1 MTGDDHYIPQ
11 HDRATRLAT
20 AFREHS
26 HRVIE
31 SHISLNNHRTPSN
44 TPEHTHNMANNT
56 GDVTQVNIEKFNGT
70 SGLSVGDFIRN
81 IEANGKAKGLTG
93 DALDKHC
100 VALARNRIDLTKNKR
115 VQEVT
120 RLIDV
125 QPDHSKDWAFVKEVL
140 SASFGEDNE
149 KPEYKLGTLIKA
161 KPDDAT
167 TAGLAT
173 YLSNLRARL
182 QEWVKTNT
190 PPEMT
195 AQVNADRETTKRINK
210 FLAVS
215 FLSTLVPEDTR
226 ANAVDILRETNWEN
240 LAHKTSELMNTA
252 TPASTPAS
260 TFAAQD
266 VTASPKPTTTTAP
279 RYQNQPYTRG
289 RGPIR
294 GSRARGNYHN
304 GRQLNSAGN
313 TNARPG
319 ASYWPT
325 NDQCQ
330 RCGRYGHW
338 VRGCNYRPYCAY
350 HNMEGHSIMDCIGFK
365 RAFPSFFGQGIDI
378 DSVDQ
383 TGPEPTDLS

>member
-1 MTGDDHYIPQ
+1 MTGDDQYIPQ

-26 HRVIE
+26 NRVIE
-31 SHISLNNHRTPSN
+31 NHLSQDTHRTPPS
-44 TPEHTHNMANNT
+44 TPNHVHNMATTT
-56 GDVTQVNIEKFNGT
+56 GDVTQVSIEKFNGV

-81 IEANGKAKGLTG
+81 VEANGKAKGLTG
-93 DALDKHC
+93 DAFDKHC
-100 VALARNRIDLTKNKR
+100 VALARNRIDLTKSKR

-125 QPDHSKDWAFVKEVL
+125 QPEHSKDWAFVKEVL
-140 SASFGEDNE
+140 GASFGEDNE
-149 KPEYKLGTLIKA
+149 KPEYKLGTLLKA
-161 KPDDAT
+161 KPDDYT

-173 YLSNLRARL
+173 YVSNLRARL
-182 QEWVKTNT
+182 QEWVKTKT

-195 AQVNADRETTKRINK
+195 SQVNSDRDTTARFNK
-210 FLAVS
+210 FLAVT

-226 ANAVDILRETNWEN
+226 TNAVDILRETNWDN
-240 LAHKTSELMNTA
+240 LAHKTAELINAA

-266 VTASPKPTTTTAP
+266 VTASPKPTMTTAP
-279 RYQNQPYTRG
+279 RYQNQRYTRG

-294 GSRARGNYHN
+294 GGRARGNYQT
-304 GRQLNSAGN
+304 GRQFNTAGN
-313 TNARPG
+313 TNTRPG

-350 HNMEGHSIMDCIGFK
+350 HNMEGHSIIDCIGF
-365 RAFPSFFGQGIDI
+365 RNAFPSFFGQFIDTT
-378 DSVDQ
+378 SQDQ
-383 TGPEPTDLS
+383 TGPEQADLS